1 MGERRMKA
9 SEVMTEEVVTI
20 RSSATITQATKL
32 MKEKNVSALIVNPSY
47 NEDAYGII
55 TETDIVQKVVA
66 FGKNPEQVRVYEV
79 MSKPCLVVNPELA
92 VEYVARLFTTY
103 GIRRAPIIKDKL
115 LGIISVTDIL
125 TKSNFIEQP
134 REILLE
140 EKIKA
145 AIEQA
150 RELCKQEGVTARNCA
165 AAWHIVEE
173 LQAEAAYQRAE
184 KLPKTA
190 FEEYQEE
197 NPELLYDAW
206 CSG

>member
-1 MGERRMKA
+1 MKA
-9 SEVMTEEVVTI
+9 SEVMTEDVITI
-20 RSSATITQATKL
+20 RSSATVAQATQL
-32 MKEKNVSALIVNPSY
+32 MKEKNISALIVNPSY
-47 NEDAYGII
+47 DEDAYGII
-55 TETDIVQKVVA
+55 TETDIIQKVVA
-66 FGKNPEQVRVYEV
+66 FGKNPQQIRVYEV
-79 MSKPCLVVNPELA
+79 MSKPCIVVNPELA

-115 LGIISVTDIL
+115 LGIISVSDIL

-140 EKIKA
+140 EKIQA

-150 RELCKQEGVTARNCA
+150 RSFCQQEGVTAKDCA

-190 FEEYQEE
+190 FEEYLEE
-197 NPELLYDAW
+197 NPEVLYDAW

>member
-1 MGERRMKA
+1 MKA
-9 SEVMTEEVVTI
+9 SEVMTKDVVTI
-20 RSSATITQATKL
+20 RSSATIAQATQL
-32 MKEKNVSALIVNPSY
+32 MKEKKVSALIVNPSY

-66 FGKNPEQVRVYEV
+66 FGRNPEQVRVYEV

-103 GIRRAPIIKDKL
+103 GIRRAPIIKDRL

-140 EKIKA
+140 EKIQA

-150 RELCKQEGVTARNCA
+150 RALCKQKGVTAKDCA

-190 FEEYQEE
+190 FEEYREE

>member
-1 MGERRMKA
+1 MKA
-9 SEVMTEEVVTI
+9 SEVMTKDVVTI
-20 RSSATITQATKL
+20 RSSANIAEATKL
-32 MKEKNVSALIVNPSY
+32 MKEKNVSALIVDHFDD
-47 NEDAYGII
+47 EDAYGII

-134 REILLE
+134 REMLLE
-140 EKIKA
+140 EKIQA

-150 RELCKQEGVTARNCA
+150 RALCKREGATASDCA

-184 KLPKTA
+184 KLVKTA
-190 FEEYQEE
+190 FEEYREE
-197 NPELLYDAW
+197 NPGIIYDAW